1 MNAKGNDSEL
11 AIAAAHLDAELHRFE
26 ELVGVLTRAAF
37 DSKKGLERAARMLSD
52 AIDSRDRVA
61 AEVGH
66 LVSAVATARDRQ
78 QVAADR
84 LQARA
89 LELQERTAVIAS
101 FFERFGAL
109 GEDARAMNALLQQ
122 ASSAYGESDG
132 ESERPTAEALARF
145 DDVHAR
151 MGDVARKASE
161 LAESARKDGV
171 LDIAQ
176 QADAIRQQ
184 VHATRN
190 RLGLLQRG
198 FSARLSSRSSEP
210 S

>member
-1 MNAKGNDSEL
+1 MNAKGTDSEL
-11 AIAAAHLDAELHRFE
+11 AIAAARLDAELRRFE
-26 ELVGVLTRAAF
+26 ELVTLLTRTAF
-37 DSKKGLERAARMLSD
+37 DSKKGLERAARTLAD
-52 AIDSRDRVA
+52 AIESRDRVA
-61 AEVGH
+61 TEVGR

-78 QVAADR
+78 QATADR

-101 FFERFGAL
+101 LFERFGAL

-122 ASSAYGESDG
+122 ASSAYGAAEG
-132 ESERPTAEALARF
+132 ERPTAEALARF

-151 MGDVARKASE
+151 MGDVATKASE
-161 LAESARKDGV
+161 LAESARQDGV
-171 LDIAQ
+171 VDIAQ

-198 FSARLSSRSSEP
+198 FSARPSSKSSEP